1 MAHLTKD
8 PAAAAR
14 WITIYPAYLDSS
26 LSIAEG
32 RRLPIAKVGRCAQ
45 SLRRFASGLHVSPQA
60 VEYPK
65 ITEIEQAL
73 KSIGATY
80 RIEVRMVVPC
90 GLISSLLCC

>member
-45 SLRRFASGLHVSPQA
+45 SL
-60 VEYPK
+60 
-65 ITEIEQAL
+65 
-73 KSIGATY
+73 
-80 RIEVRMVVPC
+80 
-90 GLISSLLCC
+90 